1 MLKKVQVP
9 PGLVLAVVGRTA
21 GNAALRAGE
30 AAAPGE
36 IQVDSSRL
44 AVASKSLFVTT
55 HGGSMPS
62 AIRNKS
68 VSRTHYLLCSGFATS
83 HHSSGALP
91 PNPRDI

>member
-1 MLKKVQVP
+1 MPHCGQAKRLP
-9 PGLVLAVVGRTA
+9 LAKSRWM
-21 GNAALRAGE
+21 
-30 AAAPGE
+30 
-36 IQVDSSRL
+36 SSRL

-68 VSRTHYLLCSGFATS
+68 VSRTQYLLCSGFATS

-91 PNPRDI
+91 PNPRDT